1 MVTFPPSSNIG
12 EEEWDRHKNLIIS
25 LYLGTDHEDREG
37 SDVDEGQIKGKTLS
51 EVAESMRGYGFNASV
66 SQFEARLNTWGA
78 RKNLKPE
85 EWEQIHERLDIL
97 PQATKSRVLISGRVV
112 ADSKIKRA
120 RRYRKQKSRA
130 ANTASTDGPSRFSAL
145 SHHVH
150 IEVQESDGRWIQLL
164 NADTTPTLGIPHSPR
179 AAVIQEAYASELSVL
194 SPISGTLTS
203 LRPTV
208 RNNNVSIQAYQ
219 LVCPTTWLGSLPSRR
234 IISTMR
240 GYYGLYGVNPNTGNT
255 SQIRATPTGVIE
267 WDINEIPYSRT
278 SDESLQ
284 SLNAIVAGQ
293 DSRHQNER
301 NQRMVTPSDVCR
313 SKFSQFLL
321 SAIMNGIC
329 EPNEIP
335 EAVLDGLF
343 EPNGAV
349 NSLLL
354 HCFKD
359 APYLSTTLVSTF
371 LNALI
376 VRGKRGT
383 IARLLKKGLVHV
395 NNTVLFSREGR
406 LTPLELAALKGNE
419 ALVEL
424 LLSYRGDPNK
434 SYFRGRSYGALECLM
449 PHFIPEDNDLKSPPS
464 LDILHKLFEAGAIVR
479 PDTYFPFDKLDEA
492 NLVSRIVSDCI
503 ERHGGRCMSSH
514 QQTVDRALEI
524 AARKGRTETF
534 LAISPHATHTSSSL
548 NERLLSAAIQGRQSA
563 IINSV
568 MLRRPNINPLS
579 HTLYYRPH
587 SDCMFSSAVR
597 APQTSPLAQSILTK
611 NTELIEYFSNAGVFE
626 SLHKG
631 GRFEVALGAAAE
643 IGDVNLVTRLLTSCP
658 DLELRDMTIALGS
671 AIEEGHEELAL
682 LLLEEGASAYRC
694 GRSKF
699 NEQEW
704 LPASTG
710 DLTLLAV
717 RKGNKKVAQKL
728 LSIGDRTEMPA
739 SYSKL
744 ATVEL
749 LTTCLTTAVSQDNST
764 LAHKLI
770 ERGANALDENVLT
783 YAMRRGTTGMFQLL
797 LHNKNGLRPVV
808 TKGLRTE
815 VLKTAIE
822 QGPNKLGITPLGVAI
837 RAAEAEFSQE
847 FGYNVAR
854 LLLEHRCDPN
864 NTVRF
869 CECYSLPTNHTA
881 MLEAIDVRN
890 QELVKLLIEYGA
902 DVNLELR
909 HLVRRTPLQK
919 AAEKGDLAMV
929 RLLLQHGADVNA
941 KLAIAMGGTA
951 LLIID

>member
-1 MVTFPPSSNIG
+1 
-12 EEEWDRHKNLIIS
+12 
-25 LYLGTDHEDREG
+25 
-37 SDVDEGQIKGKTLS
+37 
-51 EVAESMRGYGFNASV
+51 
-66 SQFEARLNTWGA
+66 
-78 RKNLKPE
+78 
-85 EWEQIHERLDIL
+85 
-97 PQATKSRVLISGRVV
+97 
-112 ADSKIKRA
+112 
-120 RRYRKQKSRA
+120 
-130 ANTASTDGPSRFSAL
+130 
-145 SHHVH
+145 
-150 IEVQESDGRWIQLL
+150 
-164 NADTTPTLGIPHSPR
+164 
-179 AAVIQEAYASELSVL
+179 
-194 SPISGTLTS
+194 
-203 LRPTV
+203 
-208 RNNNVSIQAYQ
+208 
-219 LVCPTTWLGSLPSRR
+219 
-234 IISTMR
+234 
-240 GYYGLYGVNPNTGNT
+240 
-255 SQIRATPTGVIE
+255 
-267 WDINEIPYSRT
+267 
-278 SDESLQ
+278 
-284 SLNAIVAGQ
+284 
-293 DSRHQNER
+293 
-301 NQRMVTPSDVCR
+301 
-313 SKFSQFLL
+313 
-321 SAIMNGIC
+321 
-329 EPNEIP
+329 
-335 EAVLDGLF
+335 
-343 EPNGAV
+343 
-349 NSLLL
+349 
-354 HCFKD
+354 
-359 APYLSTTLVSTF
+359 
-371 LNALI
+371 
-376 VRGKRGT
+376 
-383 IARLLKKGLVHV
+383 
-395 NNTVLFSREGR
+395 
-406 LTPLELAALKGNE
+406 
-419 ALVEL
+419 
-424 LLSYRGDPNK
+424 
-434 SYFRGRSYGALECLM
+434 
-449 PHFIPEDNDLKSPPS
+449 
-464 LDILHKLFEAGAIVR
+464 
-479 PDTYFPFDKLDEA
+479 
-492 NLVSRIVSDCI
+492 
-503 ERHGGRCMSSH
+503 
-514 QQTVDRALEI
+514 
-524 AARKGRTETF
+524 
-534 LAISPHATHTSSSL
+534 
-548 NERLLSAAIQGRQSA
+548 
-563 IINSV
+563 

-587 SDCMFSSAVR
+587 SDRICSSAVS
-597 APQTSPLAQSILTK
+597 APKTSPLAQSILTK

-658 DLELRDMTIALGS
+658 DLESRDMTIALGS

-739 SYSKL
+739 SLEGDLYEELSQKLWYLMDLDIMESYLSSHHCSFRHEIAARMHAFRFHNTSQKYIFDPETDTQGYIAAFFEKMCDSMLDSKL

-869 CECYSLPTNHTA
+869 CEGYSLPTNHTA

-890 QELVKLLIEYGA
+890 QKLVKLLIEYGD

-941 KLAIAMGGTA
+941 KPAIAIGGTA
-951 LLIID
+951 LQFAAISGNCDVACELLGHGALLYMPPPKIGGRWPIERAAEHGRIEMIQFLWKANEGTLFLDFSDNGFREKNFKKAMRLARVHCHDGCVELIAQLANLPVTATDIPPVISPIYLSGEMRGAGSFS